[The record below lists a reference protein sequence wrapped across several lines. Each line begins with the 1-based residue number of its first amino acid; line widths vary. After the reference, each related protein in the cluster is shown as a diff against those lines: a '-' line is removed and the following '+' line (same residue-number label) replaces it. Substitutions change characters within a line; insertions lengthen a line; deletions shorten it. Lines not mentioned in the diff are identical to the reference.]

1 MDAKF
6 ISDSISKLQ
15 VIVQGLKVDIWYFAI
30 GDSNSCHR
38 KFPIRESSALGY
50 VSNRDVVLTFANEKS
65 IILSMLYMKKNEK
78 SKVIILRKKI

>member
-6 ISDSISKLQ
+6 ISDSINKLH

-38 KFPIRESSALGY
+38 KFPICESSALGY